1 MIISTMELIKKRIYI
16 DMDGVICDFKKGIQD
31 GIIKFAKHKYQQ
43 SRYGFF
49 IGLEPMVGAIDAV
62 LWLSE
67 HFDVYFLTRP
77 SVQNLSCYS
86 EKALWIQ
93 NHFGPEYLERL
104 IISPD
109 KSLLKGDYLIDDS
122 ILNGQKEFEGVFIQ
136 FNLNPYFNDWNTVLK
151 YFEELID

>member
-1 MIISTMELIKKRIYI
+1 M
-16 DMDGVICDFKKGIQD
+16 MD
-31 GIIKFAKHKYQQ
+31 
-43 SRYGFF
+43 
-49 IGLEPMVGAIDAV
+49 GAIDAV
-62 LWLSE
+62 IWLST

-122 ILNGQKEFEGVFIQ
+122 ILNGQKKFEGVLIQ
-136 FNLNPYFNDWNTVLK
+136 FNLNPYFNDWNTVIK
-151 YFEELID
+151 YFEELLVD